1 MKYHAKHKFAGH
13 AAAKLFDANYRLR
26 RWDQMES
33 WGRYMLKRK
42 NFKVLSKK
50 KLLGVIAISINE
62 YATELNAKGEKDK
75 AAKEMLRFVGEFPK
89 HEKAAIALFNA
100 AAITEQAERTK
111 QAIDLYEK
119 VIRDY
124 SKTAQATESHW
135 VLGLL
140 YESQTDFETAAKY
153 FEKMASFPDVPQMA
167 DALYNAGS
175 IRAALEQYDQAIDI
189 FETYTKKFAKNDTTP
204 ELILEIARIQ
214 VQQKKWDAATKSY
227 NRYLKAYAK
236 TKAEMVPGIYLKKAL
251 IIQQAGGKRIRP
263 RATAEL
269 KKAQKAYEKLDDKG
283 KQDPK
288 VRQAMAK
295 VMFLQAEYKYDDF
308 EAIKLEFPQSKLK
321 KALVAKAKLLGECE
335 KLFFEVTKYKAWH
348 VSAGALYRIG
358 ESYFLYSKSL
368 FDLPMPE
375 GLSEDEE
382 FTYRA
387 MLEDTA
393 SPLEEKSIGAMKNAL
408 KLAHENQ
415 VYNEW
420 SRKAAALLASKAPE
434 LYPVI
439 ADATVNSEWTVPA
452 TFSTAFESKPGAKLK
467 QSPPPKPKPV
477 QPGTPGAAGAGNP
490 GESTAPA
497 AGAGEAK

>member
-1 MKYHAKHKFAGH
+1 
-13 AAAKLFDANYRLR
+13 
-26 RWDQMES
+26 MES

-214 VQQKKWDAATKSY
+214 VQQR
-227 NRYLKAYAK
+227 NG
-236 TKAEMVPGIYLKKAL
+236 M
-251 IIQQAGGKRIRP
+251 QQR
-263 RATAEL
+263 RATI
-269 KKAQKAYEKLDDKG
+269 D
-283 KQDPK
+283 
-288 VRQAMAK
+288 
-295 VMFLQAEYKYDDF
+295 
-308 EAIKLEFPQSKLK
+308 I
-321 KALVAKAKLLGECE
+321 
-335 KLFFEVTKYKAWH
+335 
-348 VSAGALYRIG
+348 
-358 ESYFLYSKSL
+358 
-368 FDLPMPE
+368 
-375 GLSEDEE
+375 
-382 FTYRA
+382 
-387 MLEDTA
+387 
-393 SPLEEKSIGAMKNAL
+393 
-408 KLAHENQ
+408 
-415 VYNEW
+415 
-420 SRKAAALLASKAPE
+420 
-434 LYPVI
+434 
-439 ADATVNSEWTVPA
+439 
-452 TFSTAFESKPGAKLK
+452 
-467 QSPPPKPKPV
+467 
-477 QPGTPGAAGAGNP
+477 
-490 GESTAPA
+490 
-497 AGAGEAK
+497 